1 MEPERCDTT
10 DNLGRAG
17 QALWNTAII
26 KAGKRGEAEEN
37 NQGMAPGL
45 SCRPDWA

>member
-17 QALWNTAII
+17 QTLWNTAII
-26 KAGKRGEAEEN
+26 KAGGRAKLKRTIRVWLPA
-37 NQGMAPGL
+37 
-45 SCRPDWA
+45 